1 MKYRVLS
8 KFNFFLKISGVFAVS
23 NPSNIFVDNSVA
35 GCSHFGFWYRLVSD
49 DEYLC
54 ANKMPMGTFNDN
66 TVHSVGKYG
75 LWIFPSYD
83 PTETGTCNV
92 RGGSWR
98 PAVFSHLA
106 SYSCDKGAEFIKSR
120 NIHFTNFLI
129 WDQYSL
135 GIDTKSYD
143 LYSPNSHAISGLNSV
158 YSSVVSDSIIVGDS
172 QATGKGGSPG
182 LALVWDRG
190 QLILNVSFYN
200 FYSDQ
205 SAMEVTEIDDVC
217 SLVFYRL
224 FSLIL

>member
-1 MKYRVLS
+1 M
-8 KFNFFLKISGVFAVS
+8 S
-23 NPSNIFVDNSVA
+23 NE
-35 GCSHFGFWYRLVSD
+35 

-54 ANKMPMGTFNDN
+54 PNKMPMGTFNGN
-66 TVHSVGKYG
+66 TVHSAGKYG

-83 PTETGTCNV
+83 PTETGSCYS
-92 RGGSWR
+92 RSGSYR

-120 NIHFTNFLI
+120 NIHFTKFLI

-143 LYSPNSHAISGLNSV
+143 LNSLESYAIFSLNSS
-158 YSSVVSDSIIVGDS
+158 YASVVSDSIIVGDS

-190 QLILNVSFYN
+190 QLILNVSFYSFN
-200 FYSDQ
+200 ANTNAIQ
-205 SAMEVTEIDDVC
+205 VTELDDVC
-217 SLVFYRL
+217 K
-224 FSLIL
+224 